1 MNEKLKQLFS
11 KGADFLGV
19 DFPIMGGAMTWI
31 SESNLVSATSNA
43 GGFGVIAAGSMN
55 KIQLGQEIIATKS
68 KTSKPFGVNL
78 ILLHPEIE
86 DLIDVCIELK
96 VELIVFAGGF
106 PKKRQVEK
114 FKNNNLKTM
123 CFATTQSIAK
133 KMIDYGVDGL
143 ILEGNEAGG
152 HIGPVSINV
161 LVQEILPEIHQVPIF
176 VAGGI
181 GRGEIFL
188 KYLELGA
195 AGCQIGTRL
204 VCSDE
209 SIAHKN
215 FKEIFIKSEAR
226 NCQISVRLDKR
237 FPVIPV
243 RAIENKASKEFIEE
257 QKKVINSLDKKNISL
272 KDAQLQIE
280 HFWAGSLKK
289 AVIDGDIDNGSL
301 MAGQS
306 VSLVKNKQSVK
317 EILSEIIMQA
327 NSQISNEEKDL

>member
-1 MNEKLKQLFS
+1 MNKKLRQLFS
-11 KGADFLGV
+11 KGSEFLGV
-19 DFPIMGGAMTWI
+19 EFPIMGGAMTWI

-55 KIQLGQEIIATKS
+55 KKQLADEIIETRS
-68 KTSKPFGVNL
+68 KTNKPFGVNL
-78 ILLHPEIE
+78 ILMHPDIE
-86 DLIDVCIELK
+86 DLIEVCIKLK
-96 VELIVFAGGF
+96 IDLIVFAGGF
-106 PKKRQVEK
+106 PKKRQVER
-114 FKNNNLKTM
+114 FKNKKIKTM
-123 CFATTQSIAK
+123 CFATTSSIAR
-133 KMIDYGVDGL
+133 KMLDYGVDGL

-161 LVQEILPEIHQVPIF
+161 LVQEILPEFLDVPIF

-181 GRGEIFL
+181 GRGEILL

-195 AGCQIGTRL
+195 AGCQIGTKL
-204 VCSDE
+204 VCSNE

-226 NCQISVRLDKR
+226 NCQISIRLDKR

-243 RAIENKASKEFIEE
+243 RAIENKASHEFLEE
-257 QKKVINSLDKKNISL
+257 QKKVIKLLDKNEISL
-272 KDAQLQIE
+272 RDAQLKIE

-289 AVIDGDIDNGSL
+289 AVIEGDVVNGSL

-306 VSLVKNKQSVK
+306 VSLVKNMQSVK
-317 EILSEIIMQA
+317 EILSELVVQA
-327 NSQISNEEKDL
+327 DNQILNEGKDF